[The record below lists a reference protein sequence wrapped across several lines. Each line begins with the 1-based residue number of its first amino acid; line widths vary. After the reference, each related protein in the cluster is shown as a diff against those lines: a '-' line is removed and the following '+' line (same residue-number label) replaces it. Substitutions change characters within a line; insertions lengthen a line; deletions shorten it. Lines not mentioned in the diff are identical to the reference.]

1 MKILVIDPG
10 SASTKFG
17 IYKDGEWLLKQRI
30 YHEFNYAERSFAIN
44 EQEEMRFAAVDNAMK
59 KNELAGKKL
68 DAVAG
73 RGGLM
78 KPVRGGTYMVNEHMV
93 HDLREGTFGM
103 HASNL
108 GAILAV
114 RFAERHAV
122 KAYTVD
128 PVVVDELEPVAKLS
142 GLKGIE
148 RESIFH
154 ALNQKAVADE
164 KKLWNRMRRTYEFL
178 SRIRTVPVIGKP
190 LFGVLDALQTI
201 PPFYPM
207 RDMSRAPFQV
217 RLLSSMID
225 KGLCRGMLAKIQE
238 QPLPLVTSYPA
249 PAIAA
254 DKSHH
259 GRIYCIIC
267 DAEISRAWVAE
278 DPQAS
283 KIHYLV
289 PCGRSVMRL
298 KSYGVPDERIFLTGF
313 PFPLAILGNKNLDIL
328 RADAGQRLF
337 YLDPLNRFWPL
348 HGRNVEYFLGKEN
361 CRFNNSRAFTVTFAV
376 GGAGAQKEIGL
387 QIARSLREEIA
398 SGKVLLNLIAGIRE
412 DVHTFFTEVKQELL
426 PNCNNLRIVYSPD
439 KTDYFNLFS
448 DVIRVT
454 DVLWTKP
461 SELSFYCGLG
471 IPIII
476 APPIGAQ
483 ELFNN
488 KWLLEVQA
496 GIPQEDPEY
505 TKEWLFDF
513 LRMGRLAESAWDGF
527 LKARKYGTYK
537 IFEILATGTMTREKS
552 PLKR

>member
-1 MKILVIDPG
+1 MSAYLLMPLIQSAFCVGLSVLVIRRGLEAISRRIFLCFLISLVTWGIIIFGMRSSPDTVTALKWEKWLGPIGMITVVTMYHFSVIFTAQRTRRVILIGLYLLCAVLFFLIPTDLLYREMQVKAYGYAPVLGPVMFAVITFTYILVILVIMNLIRYARRTD
-10 SASTKFG
+10 
-17 IYKDGEWLLKQRI
+17 DLQQR
-30 YHEFNYAERSFAIN
+30 NRSFYI
-44 EQEEMRFAAVDNAMK
+44 
-59 KNELAGKKL
+59 
-68 DAVAG
+68 
-73 RGGLM
+73 
-78 KPVRGGTYMVNEHMV
+78 
-93 HDLREGTFGM
+93 
-103 HASNL
+103 
-108 GAILAV
+108 
-114 RFAERHAV
+114 
-122 KAYTVD
+122 
-128 PVVVDELEPVAKLS
+128 
-142 GLKGIE
+142 
-148 RESIFH
+148 
-154 ALNQKAVADE
+154 
-164 KKLWNRMRRTYEFL
+164 
-178 SRIRTVPVIGKP
+178 
-190 LFGVLDALQTI
+190 
-201 PPFYPM
+201 
-207 RDMSRAPFQV
+207 
-217 RLLSSMID
+217 
-225 KGLCRGMLAKIQE
+225 
-238 QPLPLVTSYPA
+238 
-249 PAIAA
+249 
-254 DKSHH
+254 
-259 GRIYCIIC
+259 
-267 DAEISRAWVAE
+267 
-278 DPQAS
+278 
-283 KIHYLV
+283 
-289 PCGRSVMRL
+289 
-298 KSYGVPDERIFLTGF
+298 LTGIIV
-313 PFPLAILGNKNLDIL
+313 L
-328 RADAGQRLF
+328 
-337 YLDPLNRFWPL
+337 LNRFWPL